1 MRPESVYPETCALV
15 LSTPQ
20 YAILGEAVLGA
31 RGRGVKDKRR
41 SSNYIIKITT
51 DALHGHID
59 LPGQRLRDRYPI
71 PFASSCLTCV
81 KKYDYSFAGDQL
93 YIVVSHTCSGNKRA
107 ALFSDKPGNLRGHV
121 SESV

>member
-1 MRPESVYPETCALV
+1 MGTSTCRASASV
-15 LSTPQ
+15 
-20 YAILGEAVLGA
+20 
-31 RGRGVKDKRR
+31 
-41 SSNYIIKITT
+41 T
-51 DALHGHID
+51 DVINI
-59 LPGQRLRDRYPI
+59 PYI
-71 PFASSCLTCV
+71 PFVSSCLTCV